1 MTENKLGRVGVI
13 ARFKPL
19 HNGAYAMLEAV
30 CENANEVIIGIGSA
44 NKYSLRNPFTAK
56 ESEDMVRLTLEQKFS
71 NYSIIHIPDFAQI
84 PEYSDGKKWKE
95 YVIEK
100 FGKFEDLNEEDW
112 QKSFDLTFMSAVRF
126 IRGSL
131 PYLKKSGQARIIN
144 IASLSAH
151 QPSFPGLNL
160 HYGMAKA
167 GMVNLTKNLANDFG
181 RYGVTVN
188 AVCPSTLAG
197 GGWDQNIKNRAERE
211 KITPEES
218 EKVMRLEENRKSP
231 LGRMGEL
238 KDAADLV
245 VFLASAN
252 AKFLTGHCYNI
263 DGGITRSVK

>member
-100 FGKFEDLNEEDW
+100 FGKLDYFISSNPYVTDLLKDTYNVIQPYTIINSD
-112 QKSFDLTFMSAVRF
+112 KKIMMRGTLVRLEMA
-126 IRGSL
+126 RGNNWENL
-131 PYLKKSGQARIIN
+131 VPKEVAKYLKKNNLVERFRKEFGLQTLAELVNDTGIN
-144 IASLSAH
+144 
-151 QPSFPGLNL
+151 
-160 HYGMAKA
+160 
-167 GMVNLTKNLANDFG
+167 TTEDFG
-181 RYGVTVN
+181 R
-188 AVCPSTLAG
+188 
-197 GGWDQNIKNRAERE
+197 E
-211 KITPEES
+211 KIHP
-218 EKVMRLEENRKSP
+218 MEN
-231 LGRMGEL
+231 
-238 KDAADLV
+238 
-245 VFLASAN
+245 
-252 AKFLTGHCYNI
+252 
-263 DGGITRSVK
+263 